1 MTKSE
6 IKEYLENYRDK
17 KTVAEFKIKQGETE
31 SRVVKC
37 IKGLE
42 DCLESLPDGLGD
54 ILRQIY
60 FDGKSIRKISDKVY
74 CSRMTLARKR
84 DKAIDLMAVC
94 LSEI

>member
-31 SRVVKC
+31 SRVVRC
-37 IKGLE
+37 IKGIE

-54 ILRQIY
+54 ILRQLY
-60 FDGKSIRKISDKVY
+60 FDGKSIRKVSEKLY
-74 CSRMTLARKR
+74 FSRMTLARKR
-84 DKAIDLMAVC
+84 DKAIELMAVC

>member
-1 MTKSE
+1 MTRSE

-37 IKGLE
+37 IKGIE
-42 DCLESLPDGLGD
+42 DCLEFLPDGLGD
-54 ILRQIY
+54 VLRQIY
-60 FDGKSIRKISDKVY
+60 FDGKSIRKVSEQVY
-74 CSRMTLARKR
+74 YSRMTLARKR
-84 DKAIDLMAVC
+84 DKALDLMAVC